1 MNVEYHRW
9 RSGNLNR
16 KMEMKVYG
24 HGGKPV
30 LVFPAAGGRFYE
42 YEDFGMVEA
51 CRPFLEEGRIVLFT
65 VDSVD
70 HESWLN
76 HGAHPAERVRRHNEF
91 DRYVVSEVVPF
102 IRGRGLSRGLLATGC
117 SMGGY
122 HSANFFFRHPDVFDA
137 VIALSGVFQLRG
149 FIGDYM
155 DENVYVH
162 VPLAYLPGLSD
173 PWYLDRYRTSR
184 IVICVGQGAWEDEM
198 LADARALK
206 TILEEKRVPAWVD
219 FWGHDVNHDWPWWRK
234 QMPYFLGKPDFSVG
248 REPFSRL
255 ARLRG

>member
-1 MNVEYHRW
+1 VNVEYHRW
-9 RSGNLNR
+9 WSGNLNR
-16 KMEMKVYG
+16 EMELKVYG

-30 LVFPAAGGRFYE
+30 VVFPAAGGRFYE
-42 YEDFGMVEA
+42 YEDFGMVTA
-51 CRPFLEEGRIVLFT
+51 CRPFLEEERIVLFT
-65 VDSVD
+65 LDSVD
-70 HESWLN
+70 NESWLN
-76 HGAHPAERVRRHNEF
+76 HGAHPALRVHRHNEY

-102 IRGRGLSRGLLATGC
+102 IRGRGLSQGLLATGC

-137 VIALSGVFQLRG
+137 VIALSGVYQLRG

-155 DENVYVH
+155 DESVYVH

-173 PWYLDRYRTSR
+173 PWYLDRYRESK

-198 LADARALK
+198 LEDARTLK
-206 TILEEKRVPAWVD
+206 TILEGKQIPAWVD

-234 QMPYFLGKPDFSVG
+234 QMPYFLGNLDF
-248 REPFSRL
+248 
-255 ARLRG
+255 